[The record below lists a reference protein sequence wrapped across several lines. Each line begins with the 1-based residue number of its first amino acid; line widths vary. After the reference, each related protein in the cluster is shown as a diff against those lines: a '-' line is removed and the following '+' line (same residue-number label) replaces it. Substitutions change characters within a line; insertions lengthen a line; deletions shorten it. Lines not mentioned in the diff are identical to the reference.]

1 MNDLVCILLSVYNG
15 SRFLPAL
22 LKSLADQ
29 SHGNWVLL
37 WRDDGSQDNSQQIMD
52 RFADEVGKHRVKQL
66 LEPKGQAGITSSF
79 MHLLSNA
86 PGEAAFFAF
95 CDQDDVW
102 LPNKLT
108 RAVKFFETVHASEAC
123 LYCAR
128 QMLVD
133 ENLSALGLSPKIKR
147 QPGLGNALVQNIA
160 TGCTIMMNREAR
172 RHVISAAAPHGT
184 LHDHWT
190 YLVVCA
196 VGGRVFYDQEPSIL
210 YRQHGGNVV
219 GSQAGIGRRIR
230 RALGRGPKPFLQ
242 NLANNLGA
250 ISTFRE
256 HFPDVERAMPL
267 LTALQSPNPIRRLA
281 ALIQFGIYRQSII
294 EDLLMRVWVLLRPM
308 PKPKKAYDEI

>member
-1 MNDLVCILLSVYNG
+1 VYNG
-15 SRFLPAL
+15 RLFLPAQ

-29 SHGNWVLL
+29 THGNWVLL
-37 WRDDGSQDNSQQIMD
+37 WRDDGSQDNSQQIMEL
-52 RFADEVGKHRVKQL
+52 FADEVGRHRVKQL
-66 LEPKGQAGITSSF
+66 LEPKGQVGITSSF

-86 PGEAAFFAF
+86 PAEAAFFAF

-102 LPNKLT
+102 LPEKLT
-108 RAVKFFETVHASEAC
+108 RAIRFFETASATEAT

-133 ENLSALGLSPKIKR
+133 KNLSPLGLSPNFNR
-147 QPGLGNALVQNIA
+147 ESGLGNALVQNIA

-172 RHVISAAAPHGT
+172 RHVISAAAPQGT

-196 VGGRVFYDQEPSIL
+196 VAGRVFFDQDPSIL
-210 YRQHGGNVV
+210 YRQHGRNAV
-219 GSQAGIGRRIR
+219 GSQATIGRRIR

-250 ISTFRE
+250 ISGFRE
-256 HFPDVERAMPL
+256 HFPEVERAMPL
-267 LTALQSPNPIRRLA
+267 LTALQSSNPIRRLA
-281 ALIQFGIYRQSII
+281 ALRQFGIYRQSSM
-294 EDLLMRVWVLLRPM
+294 EDLLLRIWVLLRPM
-308 PKPKKAYDEI
+308 PKPKKACEKF